1 MVEPI
6 IVIGVGFFIIMCMMV
21 KFTGI
26 NNIPDIVDNT
36 DNTDNTDDN
45 IQNTLKQDVK
55 YKGVQNFD
63 DIDDVSINCID
74 VNIDV
79 NIDTDIINHDLIF
92 NNNDETS
99 DDIQQLMHLIEPI
112 EDNIK
117 QVSEN
122 NSNIFSETFRILNF
136 SAKHEK
142 EIDLSGTTLISLR
155 SIKQ

>member
-1 MVEPI
+1 MVEPVI
-6 IVIGVGFFIIMCMMV
+6 AIGVGFFIIMCIMV

-26 NNIPDIVDNT
+26 NNISDMPDIVDDT
-36 DNTDNTDDN
+36 YDD

-55 YKGVQNFD
+55 YKSLQDFD

-74 VNIDV
+74 I
-79 NIDTDIINHDLIF
+79 NIDTDIINHDLTF

-99 DDIQQLMHLIEPI
+99 DDDIQQLMLLIEPI

-122 NSNIFSETFRILNF
+122 NSNIFPETFRILNF

>member
-1 MVEPI
+1 MVEPVI
-6 IVIGVGFFIIMCMMV
+6 AIGVGFFIIMCIMV

-26 NNIPDIVDNT
+26 NNISDMPDIVDDT
-36 DNTDNTDDN
+36 YDD

-55 YKGVQNFD
+55 YKSLQDFD

-74 VNIDV
+74 I
-79 NIDTDIINHDLIF
+79 NIDTDIINHDLTF

-99 DDIQQLMHLIEPI
+99 DDDIQQLMHLLEPI

-136 SAKHEK
+136 RAKHEK

>member
-1 MVEPI
+1 MVEPV

-26 NNIPDIVDNT
+26 NTIPDIVDNT
-36 DNTDNTDDN
+36 DNTDDD
-45 IQNTLKQDVK
+45 IQNTLEQNNQCKII
-55 YKGVQNFD
+55 QNFE
-63 DIDDVSINCID
+63 DVFINCID
-74 VNIDV
+74 VS
-79 NIDTDIINHDLIF
+79 IDTDIINHDLTV
-92 NNNDETS
+92 NNDDVTS
-99 DDIQQLMHLIEPI
+99 DNDMQQLMLLIEPI

-122 NSNIFSETFRILNF
+122 NSNIFPETFRILNF

-142 EIDLSGTTLISLR
+142 EIDLSDTTLISLR

>member
-1 MVEPI
+1 
-6 IVIGVGFFIIMCMMV
+6 MMV

-26 NNIPDIVDNT
+26 NTIPDIE
-36 DNTDNTDDN
+36 DNTDDTYDD
-45 IQNTLKQDVK
+45 IQNTSEQNNQCKII
-55 YKGVQNFD
+55 QNFE
-63 DIDDVSINCID
+63 DVSINCID
-74 VNIDV
+74 VS
-79 NIDTDIINHDLIF
+79 IDTDIINHDLTF

-117 QVSEN
+117 QVSED
-122 NSNIFSETFRILNF
+122 NSNIFPETFRILNF

>member
-1 MVEPI
+1 MVEPV

-26 NNIPDIVDNT
+26 NTVPDIE
-36 DNTDNTDDN
+36 DNTDNTDDD
-45 IQNTLKQDVK
+45 IQNTSEQNNQCKII
-55 YKGVQNFD
+55 QNFE
-63 DIDDVSINCID
+63 DVSINCID
-74 VNIDV
+74 VS
-79 NIDTDIINHDLIF
+79 IDTDIINHNLTV
-92 NNNDETS
+92 NNNDDVTS
-99 DDIQQLMHLIEPI
+99 DNDIQQLMLLIEPI

-122 NSNIFSETFRILNF
+122 NSNIFSETCRILNF

-142 EIDLSGTTLISLR
+142 EMDLSGTTLISLR

>member
-1 MVEPI
+1 MVEPVI
-6 IVIGVGFFIIMCMMV
+6 AIGVGFFIIMCMMV

-26 NNIPDIVDNT
+26 NTIPDIVDNT
-36 DNTDNTDDN
+36 DDTYDD
-45 IQNTLKQDVK
+45 IQNTSEQNNKCK
-55 YKGVQNFD
+55 IIQNFED
-63 DIDDVSINCID
+63 AYINCID
-74 VNIDV
+74 VS
-79 NIDTDIINHDLIF
+79 IDTDIINHDLTV
-92 NNNDETS
+92 NNDDVTS
-99 DDIQQLMHLIEPI
+99 DNDMQQLMLLIEPI

-122 NSNIFSETFRILNF
+122 NSNIFPETFRILNF

>member
-1 MVEPI
+1 MVEPVI
-6 IVIGVGFFIIMCMMV
+6 AIGVGFFIIMCMMV

-26 NNIPDIVDNT
+26 NTIPDIVDNT
-36 DNTDNTDDN
+36 DDTYDD
-45 IQNTLKQDVK
+45 IQNTSEQNNQCKII
-55 YKGVQNFD
+55 QNFE
-63 DIDDVSINCID
+63 DVSINCID
-74 VNIDV
+74 I
-79 NIDTDIINHDLIF
+79 NIDTDIINHDLTF
-92 NNNDETS
+92 NNNDEKS
-99 DDIQQLMHLIEPI
+99 DDDIQQLMLLIEPI

>member
-1 MVEPI
+1 MVEPVI
-6 IVIGVGFFIIMCMMV
+6 AIGVGFFIIMCIMV

-26 NNIPDIVDNT
+26 NNISDMPDIVDDT
-36 DNTDNTDDN
+36 YDD

-55 YKGVQNFD
+55 YKSLQDFD
-63 DIDDVSINCID
+63 NIDDVSINCID
-74 VNIDV
+74 IS
-79 NIDTDIINHDLIF
+79 IDTDIINHDLTV
-92 NNNDETS
+92 NNDDVTS
-99 DDIQQLMHLIEPI
+99 DDDMQQLMLLIEPI

-122 NSNIFSETFRILNF
+122 NSNIFPETFRILNF

>member
-1 MVEPI
+1 MVEPVI
-6 IVIGVGFFIIMCMMV
+6 AIGVGFFIIMCIMV

-26 NNIPDIVDNT
+26 NNISDMPDIVDDT
-36 DNTDNTDDN
+36 YDD

-55 YKGVQNFD
+55 YKSLQDFD
-63 DIDDVSINCID
+63 DTDDVSINCID
-74 VNIDV
+74 I
-79 NIDTDIINHDLIF
+79 NIDTDIINHDLTF
-92 NNNDETS
+92 NNNDEKS
-99 DDIQQLMHLIEPI
+99 DDDIQQLMHLIEPI

-122 NSNIFSETFRILNF
+122 NSNIFPETFRILNF

>member
-36 DNTDNTDDN
+36 DDN
-45 IQNTLKQDVK
+45 IQNTLKQDVQ
-55 YKGVQNFD
+55 YKDVSNFD
-63 DIDDVSINCID
+63 DIDDVSINC
-74 VNIDV
+74 IDV

-99 DDIQQLMHLIEPI
+99 DDIQQLMLLIEPI

-122 NSNIFSETFRILNF
+122 NSNIFPETFRILNF

-142 EIDLSGTTLISLR
+142 EIDLSGITLISLR

>member
-1 MVEPI
+1 MMES
-6 IVIGVGFFIIMCMMV
+6 VIAISVGFFIMMCIII
-21 KFTGI
+21 KFIVI
-26 NNIPDIVDNT
+26 NNIHDIPDIVDNT
-36 DNTDNTDDN
+36 DDD

-55 YKGVQNFD
+55 YKSLQDFD

-74 VNIDV
+74 I
-79 NIDTDIINHDLIF
+79 NIDTDIINHDLTF
-92 NNNDETS
+92 NNNDDVTS
-99 DDIQQLMHLIEPI
+99 DNDMQQLMLLIEPI

-122 NSNIFSETFRILNF
+122 NSNIFPETFRILNF

>member
-1 MVEPI
+1 MVEPVI
-6 IVIGVGFFIIMCMMV
+6 AIGVGFFIIMCMMV

-26 NNIPDIVDNT
+26 NKIPDIVDNT
-36 DNTDNTDDN
+36 DNTDDTYDD
-45 IQNTLKQDVK
+45 IQNTSAQNNKCEII
-55 YKGVQNFD
+55 QNFE
-63 DIDDVSINCID
+63 DVSVNC
-74 VNIDV
+74 
-79 NIDTDIINHDLIF
+79 IDTDIINHDLTV

-99 DDIQQLMHLIEPI
+99 DDDIQQLMLLIEPI

-122 NSNIFSETFRILNF
+122 NSNIFSETSRILNF

-142 EIDLSGTTLISLR
+142 EIDLSGATLISLR

>member
-1 MVEPI
+1 MVEPV

-26 NNIPDIVDNT
+26 NTIHDIE
-36 DNTDNTDDN
+36 DNTDDTYDD
-45 IQNTLKQDVK
+45 IQNTSEQNNQ
-55 YKGVQNFD
+55 YKIIQNFE
-63 DIDDVSINCID
+63 DVSINCID
-74 VNIDV
+74 VS
-79 NIDTDIINHDLIF
+79 IDTDIINHDLTV
-92 NNNDETS
+92 NNNDDVTS
-99 DDIQQLMHLIEPI
+99 DNDIQQLMLLIEPI

-117 QVSEN
+117 QVSVN
-122 NSNIFSETFRILNF
+122 NSNIFTETSHILNF

>member
-1 MVEPI
+1 MVEPV

-26 NNIPDIVDNT
+26 NTIHDIEDNT
-36 DNTDNTDDN
+36 DDTYDN
-45 IQNTLKQDVK
+45 IQNTSEQNNQCKII
-55 YKGVQNFD
+55 QNFE
-63 DIDDVSINCID
+63 DVSINCID
-74 VNIDV
+74 VS
-79 NIDTDIINHDLIF
+79 IDTDIINHDLTV
-92 NNNDETS
+92 NNDDVTS
-99 DDIQQLMHLIEPI
+99 DNDMQQLMLLIEPI

-122 NSNIFSETFRILNF
+122 NIFPETFRILNF

>member
-1 MVEPI
+1 MMES
-6 IVIGVGFFIIMCMMV
+6 VIAISVGFFIMMCIII
-21 KFTGI
+21 KFIVI
-26 NNIPDIVDNT
+26 NNIHDIPDIVDNT
-36 DNTDNTDDN
+36 DDD

-55 YKGVQNFD
+55 YKSLQDFD
-63 DIDDVSINCID
+63 DIDDLSINCID
-74 VNIDV
+74 I
-79 NIDTDIINHDLIF
+79 NIDTDIINHDLTF

-99 DDIQQLMHLIEPI
+99 DDDIQQLMHLIEPI

-122 NSNIFSETFRILNF
+122 NSNIFPETFRILNF

>member
-1 MVEPI
+1 MVEPVI
-6 IVIGVGFFIIMCMMV
+6 AIGVGFFIIMCIMV

-26 NNIPDIVDNT
+26 NNISDMPDIVDDT
-36 DNTDNTDDN
+36 YDD

-55 YKGVQNFD
+55 YKSLQDFD
-63 DIDDVSINCID
+63 NIDDVSINCID
-74 VNIDV
+74 VS
-79 NIDTDIINHDLIF
+79 IDTDIINHDLTV
-92 NNNDETS
+92 NNDDVTS
-99 DDIQQLMHLIEPI
+99 DNDIQQLMHLIEPI

-122 NSNIFSETFRILNF
+122 NSNIFPETFRILNF

>member
-1 MVEPI
+1 MVEPVI
-6 IVIGVGFFIIMCMMV
+6 AIGVGFFIIMCMMV

-26 NNIPDIVDNT
+26 NTIPDIVDNT
-36 DNTDNTDDN
+36 DNTDNTDDD
-45 IQNTLKQDVK
+45 IQNTLEQNNQCKII
-55 YKGVQNFD
+55 QNFE
-63 DIDDVSINCID
+63 DVSINCID
-74 VNIDV
+74 VS
-79 NIDTDIINHDLIF
+79 IDTDIINHDLIV
-92 NNNDETS
+92 NNDDVTS
-99 DDIQQLMHLIEPI
+99 DNDMQQLMLLIEPI

>member
-1 MVEPI
+1 MVEPVI
-6 IVIGVGFFIIMCMMV
+6 AIGVGFFIIMCIMV

-36 DNTDNTDDN
+36 DNTDDN
-45 IQNTLKQDVK
+45 IQNTLEQNNQCKII
-55 YKGVQNFD
+55 QNFG
-63 DIDDVSINCID
+63 DVSINCIN
-74 VNIDV
+74 VS
-79 NIDTDIINHDLIF
+79 IDTDIINHDLTV
-92 NNNDETS
+92 NNDDVTS
-99 DDIQQLMHLIEPI
+99 DNDIQQLMLLIEPI

-122 NSNIFSETFRILNF
+122 NSNIFPETFRILNF

-142 EIDLSGTTLISLR
+142 EIDLSDTTLISLR

>member
-36 DNTDNTDDN
+36 DNTDDN
-45 IQNTLKQDVK
+45 IQNTLKQDVQ

-79 NIDTDIINHDLIF
+79 NIDTDIINNDLIF
-92 NNNDETS
+92 NNNNETS
-99 DDIQQLMHLIEPI
+99 HDI
-112 EDNIK
+112 
-117 QVSEN
+117 
-122 NSNIFSETFRILNF
+122 
-136 SAKHEK
+136 
-142 EIDLSGTTLISLR
+142 
-155 SIKQ
+155 

>member
-1 MVEPI
+1 MVEPVI
-6 IVIGVGFFIIMCMMV
+6 AIGVGFFIIMCMMV

-26 NNIPDIVDNT
+26 NTIPDIVDNT
-36 DNTDNTDDN
+36 DDTYDD
-45 IQNTLKQDVK
+45 IQNTSEQNNQCKII
-55 YKGVQNFD
+55 QNFE
-63 DIDDVSINCID
+63 DVSINCID
-74 VNIDV
+74 VS
-79 NIDTDIINHDLIF
+79 IDTDIINHDLTD
-92 NNNDETS
+92 NNDDVTS
-99 DDIQQLMHLIEPI
+99 DDIQQLMLLIEPI

>member
-1 MVEPI
+1 MVEPVI
-6 IVIGVGFFIIMCMMV
+6 AIGVGFFIIMCMMV

-36 DNTDNTDDN
+36 DDD

-55 YKGVQNFD
+55 YKSLQDFD
-63 DIDDVSINCID
+63 GIDDVSINCID
-74 VNIDV
+74 I
-79 NIDTDIINHDLIF
+79 NIDTDIINHDLTF
-92 NNNDETS
+92 NNNDEKS
-99 DDIQQLMHLIEPI
+99 DDDIQQLMHLIEPI

-117 QVSEN
+117 QVSVN
-122 NSNIFSETFRILNF
+122 NSNIFTETSHILNF

>member
-1 MVEPI
+1 MMES
-6 IVIGVGFFIIMCMMV
+6 VIAISVGFFIMMCIII
-21 KFTGI
+21 KFIVI
-26 NNIPDIVDNT
+26 NNIHDIPDIVDNT
-36 DNTDNTDDN
+36 DDD

-55 YKGVQNFD
+55 YKSLQDFD
-63 DIDDVSINCID
+63 GIDDVSINCID
-74 VNIDV
+74 I
-79 NIDTDIINHDLIF
+79 NIDTDIINHDLTF
-92 NNNDETS
+92 NNNDDVTS
-99 DDIQQLMHLIEPI
+99 DNDMQQLMFLIEPI

-122 NSNIFSETFRILNF
+122 NSNIFPETFRILNF

>member
-1 MVEPI
+1 MVEPVI
-6 IVIGVGFFIIMCMMV
+6 AIGVGFFIIMCMMV

-36 DNTDNTDDN
+36 DDTYDD
-45 IQNTLKQDVK
+45 IQNTLKWDDQ
-55 YKGVQNFD
+55 YEIVQNFY
-63 DIDDVSINCID
+63 DISTNCIN
-74 VNIDV
+74 VNI
-79 NIDTDIINHDLIF
+79 NTDIIKHDLIF
-92 NNNDETS
+92 NNNDVTS
-99 DDIQQLMHLIEPI
+99 DDDIQQLMLLIEPI

-122 NSNIFSETFRILNF
+122 NSNIFSETSRILNF
-136 SAKHEK
+136 SAKHKK

>member
-1 MVEPI
+1 MVEPVI
-6 IVIGVGFFIIMCMMV
+6 AIGVGFFIIMCMMV

-26 NNIPDIVDNT
+26 NTIPDIVDNT
-36 DNTDNTDDN
+36 DNTDDD
-45 IQNTLKQDVK
+45 IQNTLEQNNQCKII
-55 YKGVQNFD
+55 QNFE
-63 DIDDVSINCID
+63 DVSINCID
-74 VNIDV
+74 VS
-79 NIDTDIINHDLIF
+79 IDTDIINHDLTV
-92 NNNDETS
+92 NNDDVTS
-99 DDIQQLMHLIEPI
+99 DNDMQQLMLLIEPI

-122 NSNIFSETFRILNF
+122 NIFPETFRILNF

>member
-36 DNTDNTDDN
+36 DDN
-45 IQNTLKQDVK
+45 IQNTLKQDVQ
-55 YKGVQNFD
+55 YKGVSNFD
-63 DIDDVSINCID
+63 DIDDVSINC
-74 VNIDV
+74 IDV

-117 QVSEN
+117 QVSVN
-122 NSNIFSETFRILNF
+122 NSNIVTETSHILNF

>member
-36 DNTDNTDDN
+36 DDN
-45 IQNTLKQDVK
+45 IQNTLKQDVQ
-55 YKGVQNFD
+55 YKDVSNFD
-63 DIDDVSINCID
+63 DIDDVSINC
-74 VNIDV
+74 IDV

>member
-1 MVEPI
+1 MMES
-6 IVIGVGFFIIMCMMV
+6 VIAISVGFFIMMCIII
-21 KFTGI
+21 KFIVI
-26 NNIPDIVDNT
+26 NNIHDIPDIVDNT
-36 DNTDNTDDN
+36 DDD
-45 IQNTLKQDVK
+45 IQNTLKQDVQ
-55 YKGVQNFD
+55 YKSVYDFD
-63 DIDDVSINCID
+63 NIDDVSINSID
-74 VNIDV
+74 VD
-79 NIDTDIINHDLIF
+79 IDTDIINHDLTF

-99 DDIQQLMHLIEPI
+99 DDDIQQLMHLIEPI

-117 QVSEN
+117 QVSKN